1 MIRDIARTKSR
12 SEMIQEILMS
22 ILVILISTF
31 LLRLVW
37 NQSLAKH
44 ITVFKQIETLGDAFL
59 LSLSLCVLRGC

>member
-31 LLRLVW
+31 LLRLLW

-44 ITVFKQIETLGDAFL
+44 ITVFKQIDTLGDAFL

>member
-1 MIRDIARTKSR
+1 MIRYIARTKSR

>member
-31 LLRLVW
+31 LLRLLW

-59 LSLSLCVLRGC
+59 LSVSLCVLRGC

>member
-1 MIRDIARTKSR
+1 MIRDIDRTKSR